1 MDWSA
6 VNVSLTL
13 AAWTTL
19 VLLPVGLALARWLAV
34 TAWAGRPFIEALLL
48 LPLLLPPTVIGFY
61 FLVAFGQGSAL
72 GAWLAHTMGWR
83 LVFSMEG
90 LLLVSVLVN
99 LPFMVQPIQRA
110 FAAVPHS
117 LREAAWVSG
126 LSGWQTFWRID
137 LPLAWP
143 GLLAGMA
150 LTVAHTLG
158 EFGVVLM
165 VGGNIAGE
173 TRTLSVSLYDKVQG
187 MALQSAHVMA
197 LALVGVSLLALT
209 VVLAFDRVGQRGR
222 ALQGRCWAACMFS
235 FAPAARS
242 VWPLSSTVVRVN
254 WWPWSVHRAVA
265 KPACCVPSRVCGH
278 RPICRAISVWRI
290 RLGSTR
296 PQTCCARR
304 KSAGRFWCSS
314 ITPCFRT

>member
-6 VNVSLTL
+6 LHVSLTL
-13 AAWTTL
+13 AVLTTL
-19 VLLPVGLALARWLAV
+19 ALLPVGLALARWLAV
-34 TAWAGRPFIEALLL
+34 TAWAGRPVVEALLL

-61 FLVAFGQGSAL
+61 FLVAFGQGSGL
-72 GAWLAHTMGWR
+72 GAWLAASGIR
-83 LVFSMEG
+83 LVFTLEG

-126 LSGWQTFWRID
+126 LSTWQTFWRIE

-165 VGGNIAGE
+165 VGGNIEGE

-187 MALQSAHVMA
+187 MDLQSAHVMA
-197 LALVGVSLLALT
+197 LALVGVSLLALSL
-209 VVLAFDRVGQRGR
+209 VLAFDRVGPLGR
-222 ALQGRCWAACMFS
+222 ALQER
-235 FAPAARS
+235 
-242 VWPLSSTVVRVN
+242 
-254 WWPWSVHRAVA
+254 
-265 KPACCVPSRVCGH
+265 
-278 RPICRAISVWRI
+278 
-290 RLGSTR
+290 
-296 PQTCCARR
+296 
-304 KSAGRFWCSS
+304 
-314 ITPCFRT
+314 

>member
-1 MDWSA
+1 MDWPA
-6 VNVSLTL
+6 LTVSLTL
-13 AAWTTL
+13 AGWTTL
-19 VLLPVGLALARWLAV
+19 FLLPVGLALARWLAV
-34 TAWAGRPFIEALLL
+34 TAWAGRPVIEALLL

-61 FLVAFGQGSAL
+61 FLVALGQGSPL
-72 GAWLAHTMGWR
+72 GAWLAGAGWR
-83 LVFSMEG
+83 LVFTMDG

-126 LSGWQTFWRID
+126 LSAWQTFWRIE

-187 MALQSAHVMA
+187 MELQSAHVMA
-197 LALVGVSLLALT
+197 LSLVGVSLLALT
-209 VVLAFDRVGQRGR
+209 LVLAFDRVGQRGR
-222 ALQGRCWAACMFS
+222 ALQER
-235 FAPAARS
+235 
-242 VWPLSSTVVRVN
+242 
-254 WWPWSVHRAVA
+254 
-265 KPACCVPSRVCGH
+265 
-278 RPICRAISVWRI
+278 
-290 RLGSTR
+290 
-296 PQTCCARR
+296 
-304 KSAGRFWCSS
+304 
-314 ITPCFRT
+314 

>member
-1 MDWSA
+1 MSPLMDGA
-6 VNVSLTL
+6 ALHVSLTL
-13 AAWTTL
+13 AVLTTL

-34 TAWAGRPFIEALLL
+34 TPWAGRPVIEALLL

-61 FLVAFGQGSAL
+61 FLMAFGQGSSL
-72 GAWLAHTMGWR
+72 GAWLAASGIR
-83 LVFSMEG
+83 LVFTLEG

-126 LSGWQTFWRID
+126 LSTWRTFWRIE

-165 VGGNIAGE
+165 VGGNIEGE

-187 MALQSAHVMA
+187 MDLQSAHVLA

-209 VVLAFDRVGQRGR
+209 LVLAFDRVGQRGR
-222 ALQGRCWAACMFS
+222 ALQER
-235 FAPAARS
+235 
-242 VWPLSSTVVRVN
+242 
-254 WWPWSVHRAVA
+254 
-265 KPACCVPSRVCGH
+265 
-278 RPICRAISVWRI
+278 
-290 RLGSTR
+290 
-296 PQTCCARR
+296 
-304 KSAGRFWCSS
+304 
-314 ITPCFRT
+314 

>member
-6 VNVSLTL
+6 LHVSLTL
-13 AAWTTL
+13 AALTTL
-19 VLLPVGLALARWLAV
+19 ALLPVGLALARWLAV
-34 TAWAGRPFIEALLL
+34 TAWAGRPVVEAMLL

-72 GAWLAHTMGWR
+72 GAWLVASDIR
-83 LVFSMEG
+83 LVFTLEG

-110 FAAVPHS
+110 FAAVPSS

-126 LSGWQTFWRID
+126 LSTWQTFWRIE

-143 GLLAGMA
+143 GLLAGMS

-165 VGGNIAGE
+165 VGGNIEGE

-187 MALQSAHVMA
+187 MDLQSAHLMA
-197 LALVGVSLLALT
+197 LALVVASLLALT
-209 VVLAFDRVGQRGR
+209 LVLAFDRVGQRGR
-222 ALQGRCWAACMFS
+222 ALQER
-235 FAPAARS
+235 
-242 VWPLSSTVVRVN
+242 
-254 WWPWSVHRAVA
+254 
-265 KPACCVPSRVCGH
+265 
-278 RPICRAISVWRI
+278 
-290 RLGSTR
+290 
-296 PQTCCARR
+296 
-304 KSAGRFWCSS
+304 
-314 ITPCFRT
+314 

>member
-6 VNVSLTL
+6 LNVSLTL

-34 TAWAGRPFIEALLL
+34 TSWVGRPFIEALLL

-61 FLVAFGQGSAL
+61 FLVALGQGSVL
-72 GAWLAHTMGWR
+72 GAWLAQTLGWR
-83 LVFSMEG
+83 LVFSMPG

-110 FAAVPHS
+110 FAAVPNS

-126 LSGWQTFWRID
+126 LSVWQTFWRIE

-187 MALQSAHVMA
+187 MELASAHVMA

-209 VVLAFDRVGQRGR
+209 LVLAFDRVGQRGH
-222 ALQGRCWAACMFS
+222 ALQER
-235 FAPAARS
+235 
-242 VWPLSSTVVRVN
+242 
-254 WWPWSVHRAVA
+254 
-265 KPACCVPSRVCGH
+265 
-278 RPICRAISVWRI
+278 
-290 RLGSTR
+290 
-296 PQTCCARR
+296 
-304 KSAGRFWCSS
+304 
-314 ITPCFRT
+314 

>member
-6 VNVSLTL
+6 LHVSLTL
-13 AAWTTL
+13 ALLTTL
-19 VLLPVGLALARWLAV
+19 ALLPVGLALARWLAV
-34 TAWAGRPFIEALLL
+34 TAWAGRPILEALLL

-61 FLVAFGQGSAL
+61 FLVAFGQDSAL
-72 GAWLAHTMGWR
+72 GSWLAASGIR
-83 LVFSMEG
+83 LVFTLEG

-126 LSGWQTFWRID
+126 LSTWQTFWRIE

-165 VGGNIAGE
+165 VGGNIEGE

-187 MALQSAHVMA
+187 MDLQSAHVMA
-197 LALVGVSLLALT
+197 LALVGVSLMALSL
-209 VVLAFDRVGQRGR
+209 VLAFDRVGQRGR
-222 ALQGRCWAACMFS
+222 ALQER
-235 FAPAARS
+235 
-242 VWPLSSTVVRVN
+242 
-254 WWPWSVHRAVA
+254 
-265 KPACCVPSRVCGH
+265 
-278 RPICRAISVWRI
+278 
-290 RLGSTR
+290 
-296 PQTCCARR
+296 
-304 KSAGRFWCSS
+304 
-314 ITPCFRT
+314 

>member
-6 VNVSLTL
+6 LNVSLVL

-34 TAWAGRPFIEALLL
+34 TCWVGRPFIEALLL

-61 FLVAFGQGSAL
+61 FLVALGQGSIL
-72 GAWLAHTMGWR
+72 GAWLAQTLGWR
-83 LVFSMEG
+83 LVFTMQG

-126 LSGWQTFWRID
+126 LSTWQTFWRIE

-187 MALQSAHVMA
+187 MELQSAHVMA

-209 VVLAFDRVGQRGR
+209 LVLAFDRVGQRGR
-222 ALQGRCWAACMFS
+222 ALQER
-235 FAPAARS
+235 
-242 VWPLSSTVVRVN
+242 
-254 WWPWSVHRAVA
+254 
-265 KPACCVPSRVCGH
+265 
-278 RPICRAISVWRI
+278 
-290 RLGSTR
+290 
-296 PQTCCARR
+296 
-304 KSAGRFWCSS
+304 
-314 ITPCFRT
+314 

>member
-1 MDWSA
+1 MDWPA
-6 VNVSLTL
+6 LTVSLTL
-13 AAWTTL
+13 AALTTL
-19 VLLPVGLALARWLAV
+19 VLLPLGLALARWLAV

-72 GAWLAHTMGWR
+72 GAWLAASGWR
-83 LVFSMEG
+83 LVFTLEG

-110 FAAVPHS
+110 FAAVPNS

-126 LSGWQTFWRID
+126 LSTWQTFWRIE

-165 VGGNIAGE
+165 VGGNIEGE

-187 MALQSAHVMA
+187 MDLQSAHVMA
-197 LALVGVSLLALT
+197 LALVAISLLALSL
-209 VVLAFDRVGQRGR
+209 VLAFDRVGQRGR
-222 ALQGRCWAACMFS
+222 ALQER
-235 FAPAARS
+235 
-242 VWPLSSTVVRVN
+242 
-254 WWPWSVHRAVA
+254 
-265 KPACCVPSRVCGH
+265 
-278 RPICRAISVWRI
+278 
-290 RLGSTR
+290 
-296 PQTCCARR
+296 
-304 KSAGRFWCSS
+304 
-314 ITPCFRT
+314 

>member
-1 MDWSA
+1 
-6 VNVSLTL
+6 
-13 AAWTTL
+13 
-19 VLLPVGLALARWLAV
+19 LALARWLAV
-34 TAWAGRPFIEALLL
+34 TAWAGRPVVEALLL

-61 FLVAFGQGSAL
+61 FLVAFGQGSTL
-72 GAWLAHTMGWR
+72 GAWLAASGIR
-83 LVFSMEG
+83 LVFTLEG

-126 LSGWQTFWRID
+126 LSTWQTFWRIE

-165 VGGNIAGE
+165 VGGNIEGE

-187 MALQSAHVMA
+187 MDLQSAHVMA

-209 VVLAFDRVGQRGR
+209 LVLAFDRVGQRGR
-222 ALQGRCWAACMFS
+222 ALQER
-235 FAPAARS
+235 
-242 VWPLSSTVVRVN
+242 
-254 WWPWSVHRAVA
+254 
-265 KPACCVPSRVCGH
+265 
-278 RPICRAISVWRI
+278 
-290 RLGSTR
+290 
-296 PQTCCARR
+296 
-304 KSAGRFWCSS
+304 
-314 ITPCFRT
+314 

>member
-6 VNVSLTL
+6 LHVSLTL
-13 AAWTTL
+13 AVLTTL

-34 TAWAGRPFIEALLL
+34 TAWAGRPVVEALLL

-61 FLVAFGQGSAL
+61 FLVALGQGSPL
-72 GAWLAHTMGWR
+72 GAWLAASGVR
-83 LVFSMEG
+83 LVFTLEG

-126 LSGWQTFWRID
+126 LSSWQTFWRIE

-165 VGGNIAGE
+165 VGGNIEGE

-187 MALQSAHVMA
+187 MDLQSAHVMA

-209 VVLAFDRVGQRGR
+209 LVLAFDRVGQRGR
-222 ALQGRCWAACMFS
+222 ALQER
-235 FAPAARS
+235 
-242 VWPLSSTVVRVN
+242 
-254 WWPWSVHRAVA
+254 
-265 KPACCVPSRVCGH
+265 
-278 RPICRAISVWRI
+278 
-290 RLGSTR
+290 
-296 PQTCCARR
+296 
-304 KSAGRFWCSS
+304 
-314 ITPCFRT
+314 

>member
-1 MDWSA
+1 MDWPA
-6 VNVSLTL
+6 LQVSLTL
-13 AAWTTL
+13 AALTTL
-19 VLLPVGLALARWLAV
+19 ALLPVGLALARWLAV
-34 TAWAGRPFIEALLL
+34 TGWGGRAFVEALLL

-61 FLVAFGQGSAL
+61 FLVVFGQGSPL
-72 GAWLAHTMGWR
+72 GAWLAASGIR
-83 LVFSMEG
+83 LVFTLEG

-126 LSGWQTFWRID
+126 LSAWQTFWRIE

-165 VGGNIAGE
+165 VGGNIEGE

-187 MALQSAHVMA
+187 MDLQSAHVMA
-197 LALVGVSLLALT
+197 LALVGVALLALT
-209 VVLAFDRVGQRGR
+209 LVLAFDRVGQRGR
-222 ALQGRCWAACMFS
+222 ALQER
-235 FAPAARS
+235 
-242 VWPLSSTVVRVN
+242 
-254 WWPWSVHRAVA
+254 
-265 KPACCVPSRVCGH
+265 
-278 RPICRAISVWRI
+278 
-290 RLGSTR
+290 
-296 PQTCCARR
+296 
-304 KSAGRFWCSS
+304 
-314 ITPCFRT
+314 

>member
-6 VNVSLTL
+6 LHVSLTL
-13 AAWTTL
+13 AVLTTL
-19 VLLPVGLALARWLAV
+19 ALLPMGLALARWLAV
-34 TAWAGRPFIEALLL
+34 TAWAGRPVVEALLL

-61 FLVAFGQGSAL
+61 FLVALGQGSPL
-72 GAWLAHTMGWR
+72 GAWLATSGIR
-83 LVFSMEG
+83 LVFTLEG

-126 LSGWQTFWRID
+126 LSSWQTFWRIE

-165 VGGNIAGE
+165 VGGNIEGE

-187 MALQSAHVMA
+187 MDLQSAHVMA

-209 VVLAFDRVGQRGR
+209 LVLAFDRVGQRGR
-222 ALQGRCWAACMFS
+222 ALQER
-235 FAPAARS
+235 
-242 VWPLSSTVVRVN
+242 
-254 WWPWSVHRAVA
+254 
-265 KPACCVPSRVCGH
+265 
-278 RPICRAISVWRI
+278 
-290 RLGSTR
+290 
-296 PQTCCARR
+296 
-304 KSAGRFWCSS
+304 
-314 ITPCFRT
+314 

>member
-6 VNVSLTL
+6 FHVSLTL
-13 AAWTTL
+13 AALTTL
-19 VLLPVGLALARWLAV
+19 VLLPLGLALARWLAV
-34 TAWAGRPFIEALLL
+34 TTWIGRPVVEALLL

-61 FLVAFGQGSAL
+61 FLMAFGQGSPL
-72 GAWLAHTMGWR
+72 GAWLAASGWR
-83 LVFSMEG
+83 LVFTLEG

-110 FAAVPHS
+110 FAAVPNS

-126 LSGWQTFWRID
+126 LSAWQTFWRIE

-165 VGGNIAGE
+165 VGGNIEGE

-187 MALQSAHVMA
+187 MDLQSAHVMA
-197 LALVGVSLLALT
+197 LALVGVSLLALSL
-209 VVLAFDRVGQRGR
+209 VLAFDRVGQRGR
-222 ALQGRCWAACMFS
+222 ALQER
-235 FAPAARS
+235 
-242 VWPLSSTVVRVN
+242 
-254 WWPWSVHRAVA
+254 
-265 KPACCVPSRVCGH
+265 
-278 RPICRAISVWRI
+278 
-290 RLGSTR
+290 
-296 PQTCCARR
+296 
-304 KSAGRFWCSS
+304 
-314 ITPCFRT
+314 

>member
-1 MDWSA
+1 
-6 VNVSLTL
+6 L
-13 AAWTTL
+13 
-19 VLLPVGLALARWLAV
+19 GLALARWLAV
-34 TAWAGRPFIEALLL
+34 TSWVGRPFIEALLL

-61 FLVAFGQGSAL
+61 FLVALGQGSAL
-72 GAWLAHTMGWR
+72 GAWLAQTLGWR
-83 LVFSMEG
+83 LVFSMPG

-110 FAAVPHS
+110 FAAVPNS

-126 LSGWQTFWRID
+126 LSVWQTFWRIE

-165 VGGNIAGE
+165 VGGNIEGE

-187 MALQSAHVMA
+187 MELQSAHVMA

-209 VVLAFDRVGQRGR
+209 LVLAFDRVGLRGR
-222 ALQGRCWAACMFS
+222 ALQER
-235 FAPAARS
+235 
-242 VWPLSSTVVRVN
+242 
-254 WWPWSVHRAVA
+254 
-265 KPACCVPSRVCGH
+265 
-278 RPICRAISVWRI
+278 
-290 RLGSTR
+290 
-296 PQTCCARR
+296 
-304 KSAGRFWCSS
+304 
-314 ITPCFRT
+314 

>member
-1 MDWSA
+1 MDWPA
-6 VNVSLTL
+6 LTVSLTL
-13 AAWTTL
+13 AALTTL
-19 VLLPVGLALARWLAV
+19 VLLPLGLALARWLAV
-34 TAWAGRPFIEALLL
+34 TAWGGRPVVEALLL

-61 FLVAFGQGSAL
+61 FLVAFGQGSPL
-72 GAWLAHTMGWR
+72 GAWLAASGWR
-83 LVFSMEG
+83 LVFTLEG

-126 LSGWQTFWRID
+126 LSGWQTFWRIE

-165 VGGNIAGE
+165 VGGNIEGE

-187 MALQSAHVMA
+187 MDLQSAHVMA
-197 LALVGVSLLALT
+197 LALVGVSLLALSL
-209 VVLAFDRVGQRGR
+209 VLAFDRVGQRGR
-222 ALQGRCWAACMFS
+222 ALQER
-235 FAPAARS
+235 
-242 VWPLSSTVVRVN
+242 
-254 WWPWSVHRAVA
+254 
-265 KPACCVPSRVCGH
+265 
-278 RPICRAISVWRI
+278 
-290 RLGSTR
+290 
-296 PQTCCARR
+296 
-304 KSAGRFWCSS
+304 
-314 ITPCFRT
+314 

>member
-6 VNVSLTL
+6 LNVSLTL

-34 TAWAGRPFIEALLL
+34 TSWVGRPFIEALLL

-72 GAWLAHTMGWR
+72 GAWLAQSLGWR
-83 LVFSMEG
+83 LVFTLPG

-110 FAAVPHS
+110 FAAVPNS

-126 LSGWQTFWRID
+126 LSAWRTFWRIE

-187 MALQSAHVMA
+187 MELASAHVMA

-209 VVLAFDRVGQRGR
+209 LVLAFDRVGQRGR
-222 ALQGRCWAACMFS
+222 ALQER
-235 FAPAARS
+235 
-242 VWPLSSTVVRVN
+242 
-254 WWPWSVHRAVA
+254 
-265 KPACCVPSRVCGH
+265 
-278 RPICRAISVWRI
+278 
-290 RLGSTR
+290 
-296 PQTCCARR
+296 
-304 KSAGRFWCSS
+304 
-314 ITPCFRT
+314 

>member
-6 VNVSLTL
+6 LHVSLTL
-13 AAWTTL
+13 AVLTTL
-19 VLLPVGLALARWLAV
+19 ALLPVGMALARWLAV
-34 TAWAGRPFIEALLL
+34 TAWAGRPVVEALLL

-61 FLVAFGQGSAL
+61 FLVAFGQGSAW
-72 GAWLAHTMGWR
+72 GVWLAASGIR
-83 LVFSMEG
+83 LVFTLEG

-126 LSGWQTFWRID
+126 LSTWQTFWRIE

-165 VGGNIAGE
+165 VGGNIEGE

-187 MALQSAHVMA
+187 MDLQSAHVMA
-197 LALVGVSLLALT
+197 LALVGISLLALSL
-209 VVLAFDRVGQRGR
+209 VLAFDRVGQRGR
-222 ALQGRCWAACMFS
+222 ALQER
-235 FAPAARS
+235 
-242 VWPLSSTVVRVN
+242 
-254 WWPWSVHRAVA
+254 
-265 KPACCVPSRVCGH
+265 
-278 RPICRAISVWRI
+278 
-290 RLGSTR
+290 
-296 PQTCCARR
+296 
-304 KSAGRFWCSS
+304 
-314 ITPCFRT
+314 

>member
-6 VNVSLTL
+6 LHVSLTL
-13 AAWTTL
+13 AALTTL
-19 VLLPVGLALARWLAV
+19 ALLPVGLALARWLAV
-34 TAWAGRPFIEALLL
+34 TAWAGRPVVEALLL

-61 FLVAFGQGSAL
+61 FLVAFGQGSTL
-72 GAWLAHTMGWR
+72 GAWLAASGIR
-83 LVFSMEG
+83 LVFTLEG

-126 LSGWQTFWRID
+126 LSTWQTFWRIE

-165 VGGNIAGE
+165 VGGNIEGE

-187 MALQSAHVMA
+187 MDLQSAHVMA
-197 LALVGVSLLALT
+197 LALVGASLLALT
-209 VVLAFDRVGQRGR
+209 LVLAFDRVGQRGR
-222 ALQGRCWAACMFS
+222 ALQER
-235 FAPAARS
+235 
-242 VWPLSSTVVRVN
+242 
-254 WWPWSVHRAVA
+254 
-265 KPACCVPSRVCGH
+265 
-278 RPICRAISVWRI
+278 
-290 RLGSTR
+290 
-296 PQTCCARR
+296 
-304 KSAGRFWCSS
+304 
-314 ITPCFRT
+314 